1 MKFKKRYII
10 FFFFILIPILGGGES
25 KEEKKEETF
34 GMIEYCFDR
43 GESGYPMQPPFTVT
57 AQFKSPEYFRQLG
70 RQHYGVDLVKY
81 HEAPLYAVGDGEIIR
96 TYTQAVNGNGYQNG
110 RVIWDAPFN
119 IVVLKTRHGL
129 HNIHVAYVHVSKV
142 YVRVGDKVKKG
153 DVIAT
158 QGNTG
163 PSTGSHLHLEVRKE
177 LLDGVFPSWG
187 KGDTPDLVD
196 PNTIWDFVNQKEDE
210 KLIKERVCIQR

>member
-1 MKFKKRYII
+1 MKFKKRYFI
-10 FFFFILIPILGGGES
+10 FFLFVLIPILGGGES
-25 KEEKKEETF
+25 KGEKQEALSETQ
-34 GMIEYCFDR
+34 EYCFER
-43 GESGYPMQPPFTVT
+43 GDSGYPMQPPFTVT

-110 RVIWDAPFN
+110 KVIWDAPFN
-119 IVVLKTRHGL
+119 IVVLKTMHEL
-129 HNIHVAYVHVSKV
+129 SHIHVAYVHVSKV
-142 YVRVGDKVKKG
+142 FVKVGDKVKKG

-177 LLDGVFPSWG
+177 LISGVYPVWG

-196 PNTIWDFVNQKEDE
+196 PNTIWDFVNQKEDG
-210 KLIKERVCIQR
+210 KPIKERVCIRR